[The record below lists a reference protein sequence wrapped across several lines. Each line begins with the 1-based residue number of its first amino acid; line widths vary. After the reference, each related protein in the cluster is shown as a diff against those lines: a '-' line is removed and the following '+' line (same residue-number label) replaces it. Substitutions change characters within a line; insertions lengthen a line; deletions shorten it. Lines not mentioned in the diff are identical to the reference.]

1 MLASITPLGERGRH
15 NRWGTTAAWY
25 VAGSI
30 LGGVTSGAVFGALGA
45 LAGTALEAAGASTTT
60 LTVAALATLA
70 VLCAVGLACDLHLFG
85 LRLPTNHRQ
94 VNERWLDTYR
104 AWVYGGGFGFQL
116 GLGLVTI
123 VTVSATYLTF
133 AAAFLSGSVLGGV
146 LIGAT
151 FGLARALPLF
161 AARHA
166 DDFGAIAE
174 LHRRAAAWEAPVRT
188 VLLGVQGLALAAAT
202 VLALGVA

>member
-1 MLASITPLGERGRH
+1 MLASITPLGERGRN

-25 VAGSI
+25 VAGSV
-30 LGGVTSGAVFGALGA
+30 LGGVTSGAVFGALGGLTRSA
-45 LAGTALEAAGASTTT
+45 IEAAGASSA
-60 LTVAALATLA
+60 TVTAVALGVLA
-70 VLCAVGLACDLHLFG
+70 LLCAAGLACDLHLFG

-94 VNERWLDTYR
+94 VNERWIDTYR
-104 AWVYGGGFGFQL
+104 PWVYAGGFGFQL

-133 AAAFLSGSVLGGV
+133 AAAFLSGSLLGGV
-146 LIGAT
+146 AIGAT
-151 FGLARALPLF
+151 FGLARALPLL

-166 DDFGAIAE
+166 DDFGAISD

-188 VLLGVQGLALAAAT
+188 VLLGGQALALAAAT

>member
-1 MLASITPLGERGRH
+1 MLASITPLGERGRN

-25 VAGSI
+25 VAGSV

-45 LAGTALEAAGASTTT
+45 LARLALEGAGASSTAVT
-60 LTVAALATLA
+60 ALALGALA
-70 VLCAVGLACDLHLFG
+70 VLCAAGLACDLHLFG

-94 VNERWLDTYR
+94 VNERWIDTYR
-104 AWVYGGGFGFQL
+104 SWVYAGGFGFQL

-133 AAAFLSGSVLGGV
+133 AAAFLSGSLLGGIV
-146 LIGAT
+146 IGAT
-151 FGLARALPLF
+151 FGIARALPLL

-166 DDFGAIAE
+166 DDFGAISD

-188 VLLGVQGLALAAAT
+188 VLLGGQAVALAAAT

>member
-1 MLASITPLGERGRH
+1 MLASITPLGEQGRN

-25 VAGSI
+25 VAGSV

-45 LAGTALEAAGASTTT
+45 LTRTALEGAGASSAT
-60 LTVAALATLA
+60 LTTVALGLLA
-70 VLCAVGLACDLHLFG
+70 VLCAAGLACDLHLFG

-104 AWVYGGGFGFQL
+104 SWVYGGGFGFQL

-133 AAAFLSGSVLGGV
+133 AAAFLSGSLLGGV
-146 LIGAT
+146 VIGAT

-166 DDFGAIAE
+166 DDFGAISE
-174 LHRRAAAWEAPVRT
+174 LHRRAATWEAPVRT
-188 VLLGVQGLALAAAT
+188 ALLGGQSLALAAAT